1 MACACSAWRGDN
13 MGKPFLY
20 YIAAGIALVVCGCA
34 HKDITGDARPVVF
47 VSIVPQKYFVDN
59 ISGGLVQCLVMVPP
73 GTNVHSYEPHPAQM
87 SLLSKA
93 RAYFAIGLEFEG
105 PWLPKFAS
113 LSPGMR
119 IVHTDSLVPKIAMEE
134 SPFPAGMGDHHSHGE
149 GGLDPHIWLS
159 PGLVKLQAVSIARG
173 LKEID
178 PVHSVEYGKNCE
190 TFLRSIDTLEQQ
202 LRLILPCDAAAT
214 AHPKVFLVFHPT
226 WGYFARAFCLKQVAI
241 EAEGKEPNP
250 RLMKSI
256 LDTARAYRIRTVF
269 VQPEFSRKIAE
280 VIAHELGASVLDAD
294 ALAYGWPT
302 MLMTV
307 AKRIAGL

>member
-1 MACACSAWRGDN
+1 
-13 MGKPFLY
+13 MGKLVLLFTF
-20 YIAAGIALVVCGCA
+20 GIALIVCGCGQ
-34 HKDITGDARPVVF
+34 KKISGDARPVVF
-47 VSIVPQKYFVDN
+47 VSIVPQKYFVDK
-59 ISGGLVQCLVMVPP
+59 ISNGLVQCLVMVPP
-73 GTNVHSYEPHPAQM
+73 GTNAHSYEPHPAQM

-93 RAYFAIGLEFEG
+93 RAYFAVGLEFEG

-134 SPFPAGMGDHHSHGE
+134 SPSPAGAGDHQLHDQ

-159 PGLVKLQAVSIARG
+159 PALVKLQALSIARG
-173 LKEID
+173 LKEAD
-178 PVHSVEYGKNCE
+178 PVHAVEYGKNCE
-190 TFLRSIDTLEQQ
+190 TFLRSIDTLEKQ
-202 LRLILPCDAAAT
+202 LRLILPCDAEAKSR
-214 AHPKVFLVFHPT
+214 PKVFLVFHPT
-226 WGYFARAFCLKQVAI
+226 WGYFAKDFCLKQVAI

-269 VQPEFSRKIAE
+269 VQPEFSRKTAE
-280 VIAHELGASVLDAD
+280 VIARELGATVLDAD
-294 ALAYGWPT
+294 ALAYDWPAT
-302 MLMTV
+302 LMTV

>member
-1 MACACSAWRGDN
+1 
-13 MGKPFLY
+13 MGKPLLY
-20 YIAAGIALVVCGCA
+20 AAAGIALIVCGCVQKHIA
-34 HKDITGDARPVVF
+34 GDARPVVF
-47 VSIVPQKYFVDN
+47 VSIVPQKYFVDR
-59 ISGGLVQCLVMVPP
+59 ISNGLVQCLVMVPP

-93 RAYFAIGLEFEG
+93 RAYFAVGVEFEG
-105 PWLPKFAS
+105 PWLPKFAA
-113 LSPGMR
+113 LSPSMR
-119 IVHTDSLVPKIAMEE
+119 IVHTDSLVQKIAMEE
-134 SPFPAGMGDHHSHGE
+134 SPHAAGAGDRHLDGQ

-159 PGLVKLQAVSIARG
+159 PKLVKLQALSIARG
-173 LKEID
+173 LKQTD

-190 TFLRSIDTLEQQ
+190 TFLRSIDSLEKQ
-202 LRLILPCDAAAT
+202 LRRILPCDAAT
-214 AHPKVFLVFHPT
+214 MSHPRVFLVFHPT
-226 WGYFARAFCLKQVAI
+226 WGYFARDYCLKQVAI

-269 VQPEFSRKIAE
+269 VQPEFPRTSAE
-280 VIAHELGASVLDAD
+280 VIARELGANVLDAD
-294 ALAYGWPT
+294 ALAYDWPN